1 MGNLTV
7 ITKEKL
13 HLLYFLQ
20 FYVNAKDERLGD
32 NKQLMREVLDKRI
45 LRYKLARLSLQ
56 RQRESSAQFWYC
68 SQNIFLVIYPTIV
81 GIFSYLC
88 IVEYRCLHNLS
99 NRRPLILILNLC
111 DLSATIIMN
120 NKICLQSSG
129 KVFRIEWFQQ

>member
-20 FYVNAKDERLGD
+20 FYVNAKDERLGH

-56 RQRESSAQFWYC
+56 RQRESSAQF
-68 SQNIFLVIYPTIV
+68 
-81 GIFSYLC
+81 
-88 IVEYRCLHNLS
+88 
-99 NRRPLILILNLC
+99 
-111 DLSATIIMN
+111 
-120 NKICLQSSG
+120 
-129 KVFRIEWFQQ
+129 